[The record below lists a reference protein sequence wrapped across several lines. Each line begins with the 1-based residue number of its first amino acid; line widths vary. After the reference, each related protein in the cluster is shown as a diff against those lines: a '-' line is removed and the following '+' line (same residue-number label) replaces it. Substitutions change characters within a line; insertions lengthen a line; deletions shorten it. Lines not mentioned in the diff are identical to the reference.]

1 MKKARFSNGMA
12 IDITDDQATKIRHIQ
27 DCIRSQRTGQ
37 PMTRY
42 YIRDNVKSLAV
53 VHDRNMAE
61 TIADTYKRKGHQ
73 GVTIIER

>member
-1 MKKARFSNGMA
+1 MVIN
-12 IDITDDQATKIRHIQ
+12 ITDDQAKKIRHIQ

-37 PMTRY
+37 PMIRY

-73 GVTIIER
+73 GVEIIEK

>member
-1 MKKARFSNGMA
+1 MA
-12 IDITDDQATKIRHIQ
+12 INITDDQANKIRHIQ

-37 PMTRY
+37 PLTRY
-42 YIRDNVKSLAV
+42 YIRDNEKSLAV

-73 GVTIIER
+73 GVEIIEK

>member
-1 MKKARFSNGMA
+1 MKKARFTNGMA
-12 IDITDDQATKIRHIQ
+12 IDITDDQATKIRFIQ
-27 DCIRSQRTGQ
+27 NCIRSQRTGQ
-37 PMTRY
+37 PMIRY

-73 GVTIIER
+73 GVEIIER